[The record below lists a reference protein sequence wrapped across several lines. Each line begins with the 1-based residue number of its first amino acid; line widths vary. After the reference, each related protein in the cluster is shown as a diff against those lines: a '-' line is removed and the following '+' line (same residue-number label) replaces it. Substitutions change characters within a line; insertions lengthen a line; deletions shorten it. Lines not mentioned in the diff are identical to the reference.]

1 MRQVVAE
8 LLEWRAADTRVA
20 IATVVGITGSAPRPL
35 GATLLVAPVER
46 LAGSVSNGCVEADVY
61 EEALSVL
68 KSGSPRVVRYGISDD
83 RAFTVGLS
91 CGGTI
96 EVLIEPV
103 GPIHERAAAAIR
115 AGTGVV
121 LARILFPEDRVG
133 TVGLWTGGPHDAEW
147 GPDLAPLGR
156 EALAALG
163 EGHSRIAAL
172 RLSDGRDASVF
183 LHAVPAPATLAIVG
197 ATDIAIAL
205 VHFVKPLGYRSIV
218 VDPRTALASRDRFPE
233 VDELVHEWPDVALAH
248 LAFDA
253 GSAIVVLSHDEKF
266 DQPAL
271 LAALRSRA
279 GYVGAIGSSRTN
291 EKRFAWLRAQGFSD
305 EDLAR
310 VHAPIG
316 LDIGARTA
324 EETALAIVAE
334 MLAARRGRAGGSLSA
349 RTLVTTG

>member
-1 MRQVVAE
+1 VRQIAAE
-8 LLEWRAADTRVA
+8 LLAWRAADPRVA

-35 GATLLVAPVER
+35 GATLLVAPDER

-68 KSGSPRVVRYGISDD
+68 ESGRARVVRYGISDD

-103 GPIHERAAAAIR
+103 GPLHERAAVAIR
-115 AGTGVV
+115 SGAGVV
-121 LARILFPEDRVG
+121 LARIVSPDDRAG
-133 TVGLWTGGPHDAEW
+133 TVGVWTGDPRGDEW
-147 GPDLAPLGR
+147 GADLAPLGR
-156 EALAALG
+156 EALAALR
-163 EGHSRIAAL
+163 EGHPRTVPL
-172 RLSDGRDASVF
+172 RLADRHEASVF

-205 VHFVKPLGYRSIV
+205 VHFAKPLGYRSVV
-218 VDPRTALASRDRFPE
+218 VDPRRALASRERFPE
-233 VDELVHEWPDVALAH
+233 ADELVHEWPDVAFEH
-248 LAFDA
+248 LALAD

-279 GYVGAIGSSRTN
+279 GYVGAIGSTRTN
-291 EKRFAWLRAQGFSD
+291 EKRFAWLRSQGFSD
-305 EDLAR
+305 DDLAR
-310 VHAPIG
+310 IHAPIG

-334 MLAARRGRAGGSLSA
+334 MLAARRGRAGGSLSTRSFA
-349 RTLVTTG
+349 TTL

>member
-1 MRQVVAE
+1 VRQIAGE
-8 LLEWRAADTRVA
+8 LLAWRAADSLVA

-35 GATLLVAPVER
+35 GATLLVAPGER

-61 EEALSVL
+61 EEALAVL
-68 KSGSPRVVRYGISDD
+68 KSGRARVVRYGISDD

-96 EVLIEPV
+96 EVLVEAA
-103 GPIHERAAAAIR
+103 GPLHERAASAIR
-115 AGTGVV
+115 DGVGVV
-121 LARILFPEDRVG
+121 LARIISPDDVAG
-133 TVGLWTGGPHDAEW
+133 TVGIWTGDPDGDVW
-147 GPDLAPLGR
+147 GP
-156 EALAALG
+156 ELAALG
-163 EGHSRIAAL
+163 RDALGAL
-172 RLSDGRDASVF
+172 REGQSRVVPMRLTDAREAVVF
-183 LHAVPAPATLAIVG
+183 LQAVAAPATLAIVG

-205 VHFVKPLGYRSIV
+205 VHFAKPLGYRSVV
-218 VDPRTALASRDRFPE
+218 VDPRRALASRDRFPE
-233 VDELVHEWPDVALAH
+233 VDELVYEWPDVAFAR

-253 GSAIVVLSHDEKF
+253 ASAIVVLSHDEKF

-271 LAALRSRA
+271 LAALGSRA
-279 GYVGAIGSSRTN
+279 GYVGAIGSTRTN
-291 EKRFAWLRAQGFSD
+291 EKRFAWLRAQGFRD

-310 VHAPIG
+310 IHAPIG

-349 RTLVTTG
+349 RTLATTR